1 MTKEKAK
8 YAVEVMQAY
17 IDGKEIEYF
26 SIEQNEW
33 CSVDVPIF
41 DWSIFNYRIKQ
52 EAKYRPFKN
61 KEECWNEIQKH
72 SPFGWVKTKHN
83 TYGLISYIR
92 KLNNID
98 EVMINVA
105 HYDFKEAFDVFTF
118 IDGTPFGIKEE

>member
-52 EAKYRPFKN
+52 ETKYRPFKN
-61 KEECWNEIQKH
+61 KEECWNEMLKH
-72 SPFGWVKTKHN
+72 QPFGWTH
-83 TYGLISYIR
+83 YGNAACYENIICIVDNGVYYDNETLYGYEDL
-92 KLNNID
+92 LNN
-98 EVMINVA
+98 V
-105 HYDFKEAFDVFTF
+105 TF
-118 IDGTPFGIKEE
+118 IDGIPFGIKEE